1 MIENPQRR
9 QLLLAAAAIAALPL
23 TGIAAETWPSR
34 PIRIIVP
41 YPAGGGPDIAV
52 RKLAEVLGKQL
63 GVSVIVD
70 NKPGASTLLGSQ
82 VAAAAR
88 PDGYTV
94 AYITSGLVTVQ
105 AMTRKFDM
113 TRALQPIAKVNASAF
128 VAVVPSASKYRTL
141 PALLAEAKAQ
151 PGKLS
156 YGSAGIG
163 SPAHMAVEHLRMRV
177 PGLNFLHVPYK
188 GAVES
193 VNALRAGEIDFS
205 VLVLSTAMPLIKA
218 GTLRALAVTTSSRI
232 SQLPDVPT
240 FAEAGI
246 PHYGFTS
253 WGGFALPAGT
263 PSAIADKLFI
273 ALKAASRDPG
283 FLSLQESLGSFSAFS
298 ASPSAFGK
306 ELDEAIRS
314 EELLV
319 RQIQKS

>member
-1 MIENPQRR
+1 MIESPQRR
-9 QLLLAAAAIAALPL
+9 RLLVAAGVAVASLPLPSIAADS
-23 TGIAAETWPSR
+23 WPSR

-41 YPAGGGPDIAV
+41 YPAGGGPDISV

-63 GVSVIVD
+63 GVSVIID

-82 VAAAAR
+82 VAAASR
-88 PDGYTV
+88 PDGYTL

-105 AMTRKFDM
+105 AMTHKIDM
-113 TRALQPIAKVNASAF
+113 TKALQPVAKVNASAF
-128 VAVVPSASKYRTL
+128 VAVVPSTSKYRTL
-141 PALLAEAKAQ
+141 PALIAEAKAQ

-177 PGLNFLHVPYK
+177 PGLSFLHVPYK

-205 VLVLSTAMPLIKA
+205 VLVLSTAMPLIKTGA
-218 GTLRALAVTTSSRI
+218 LRALAVTTPGRI

-240 FAEAGI
+240 FAETGI
-246 PHYGFTS
+246 AHYGFRS

-263 PSAIADKLFI
+263 PSDITDKLFA
-273 ALKAASRDPG
+273 ALRAASRDPG
-283 FLSLQESLGSFSAFS
+283 FQSLQESLGSFSEFS
-298 ASPSAFGK
+298 ASPSAFNK
-306 ELDEAIRS
+306 ELEEAIRS

-319 RQIQKS
+319 RQIQ

>member
-1 MIENPQRR
+1 MSENPQRR
-9 QLLLAAAAIAALPL
+9 KLLLAAAAVACLPL
-23 TGIAAETWPSR
+23 ASLAADAWPSR

-41 YPAGGGPDIAV
+41 YPAGGGPDISV

-63 GVSVIVD
+63 GVSVIVE
-70 NKPGASTLLGSQ
+70 NKPGASALLGSQ
-82 VAAAAR
+82 VAAASR

-105 AMTRKFDM
+105 AMTHKIDM
-113 TRALQPIAKVNASAF
+113 TKALQPVARINASAF
-128 VAVVPSASKYRTL
+128 VAVVPSTSKYRTL
-141 PALLAEAKAQ
+141 STLLAEAKAQ

-156 YGSAGIG
+156 YGSAGVG

-193 VNALRAGEIDFS
+193 INALRAGEIDFS

-218 GTLRALAVTTSSRI
+218 GTLKALAVTTPDRV
-232 SQLPDVPT
+232 SQLPEVPT
-240 FAEAGI
+240 FAEVGVAQ
-246 PHYGFTS
+246 YGFKS

-263 PSAIADKLFI
+263 PPAITDKLFA
-273 ALKAASRDPG
+273 ALRTASRDPG
-283 FLSLQESLGSFSAFS
+283 FQSLQESLGAFQEFS
-298 ASPSAFGK
+298 ASPSAFSK
-306 ELDEAIRS
+306 ELDEAIRT

-319 RQIQKS
+319 KKIQ